1 MDERPFLPNVALR
14 AAGPS
19 DAALLGTM
27 RAAQQAEIEGDCDPA
42 EVLRYARECADFFE
56 RELASQPVWMYAW
69 LAAVDD
75 DVAGVAVLTL
85 APAMPRLGLA
95 FGPDG
100 RIRDVY
106 VEPRYRR
113 RGIARALTRAAIA
126 RATLLGVSRLT
137 LGASKAGRPLYES
150 LGFIDRPEEMVYASE
165 SASSDGVAANAV
177 VPDRPAPNG
186 AAP

>member
-1 MDERPFLPNVALR
+1 MHERPFLPNVTLR
-14 AAGPS
+14 TAGAA

-42 EVLRYARECADFFE
+42 EVVRYARECTDFFA
-56 RELASQPVWMYAW
+56 RELATAPLWIYAW
-69 LAAVDD
+69 IAVVDGA

-85 APAMPRLGLA
+85 APAMPRLGLV

-106 VEPRYRR
+106 VEPRHRR
-113 RGIARALTRAAIA
+113 RGIARALTRAAID

-137 LGASKAGRPLYES
+137 LGTSKAGRPLYES
-150 LGFIDRPEEMVYASE
+150 LGFIDRRDEMVYAP
-165 SASSDGVAANAV
+165 DG
-177 VPDRPAPNG
+177 AP
-186 AAP
+186 